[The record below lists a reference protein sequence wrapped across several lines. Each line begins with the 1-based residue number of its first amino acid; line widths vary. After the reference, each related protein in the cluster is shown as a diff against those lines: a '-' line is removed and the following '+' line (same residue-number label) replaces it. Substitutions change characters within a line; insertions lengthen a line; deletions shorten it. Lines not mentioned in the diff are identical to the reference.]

1 MNVHPGDPLDS
12 PERSAAQRGLMMLV
26 IPKKV
31 IGSKGGKAGSTKTGG
46 RGLLSARMES
56 WCRCRVLHGM
66 SQLQSYRAAYP
77 AAKMSDKA
85 ATTEGARLQKHP
97 LVVRRIKEL
106 QALLVE
112 VDLHDRSE
120 TTEFVLSGLKRLA
133 LNADNSAA
141 QLGAYKAIGSLTH
154 ARLFDPPV
162 AGVAPDSRSADTIRK
177 ALQHRVE
184 RLLPSPTSANGAL
197 AADDTSSEVE
207 EAEEAGDDDGSSSE
221 PALGLRTRRA

>member
-31 IGSKGGKAGSTKTGG
+31 IGSKGGKAGKTSSNKTGS

-85 ATTEGARLQKHP
+85 AATE
-97 LVVRRIKEL
+97 
-106 QALLVE
+106 
-112 VDLHDRSE
+112 
-120 TTEFVLSGLKRLA
+120 
-133 LNADNSAA
+133 
-141 QLGAYKAIGSLTH
+141 IGRASC
-154 ARLFDPPV
+154 RE
-162 AGVAPDSRSADTIRK
+162 
-177 ALQHRVE
+177 RV
-184 RLLPSPTSANGAL
+184 
-197 AADDTSSEVE
+197 
-207 EAEEAGDDDGSSSE
+207 
-221 PALGLRTRRA
+221 